1 RAHRGRGLTGRRDE
15 QDEAGHV
22 ATDDGRSSARSTTT
36 TATPAT
42 MPTATTAGTTGTT
55 TEAGSPYPARWAAGT
70 ARAGF
75 PPRRRRTGRPR
86 APAAVGTGRS
96 SGPCGAGL
104 PAVRLRRGRPACA
117 AVADHG
123 RTA

>member
-1 RAHRGRGLTGRRDE
+1 
-15 QDEAGHV
+15 
-22 ATDDGRSSARSTTT
+22 
-36 TATPAT
+36 

-123 RTA
+123 RTAGPPVHGRTCGPADRAAPITRFVITVNASLANMIVT